1 MLLWLNKLIIGV
13 VLLGFIHVISGA
25 TNSSF
30 SMFEEEVLEEQV
42 TEKTATPTGV
52 NFSEIISEDTDFSL
66 YESIICANDKVI
78 LSAWENYANPH
89 VELPKLPPEC

>member
-25 TNSSF
+25 ANSAF
-30 SMFEEEVLEEQV
+30 SLAEEELLEEQM
-42 TEKTATPTGV
+42 TEKSAAPTGFC
-52 NFSEIISEDTDFSL
+52 FSEIVAEDVDFSL
-66 YESIICANDKVI
+66 FEAIICANNKMV
-78 LSAWENYANPH
+78 LSAWENYATPH